1 MLSNPKALD
10 NALILMKDQ
19 KVTLQKYMRAHSLLS
34 YLIQQPELPEEEKK
48 NFEII
53 RNNLQD
59 EMNEFNINKIK
70 KRFNRK

>member
-1 MLSNPKALD
+1 
-10 NALILMKDQ
+10 LMKDQ
-19 KVTLQKYMRAHSLLS
+19 KITMAKYLRSYQVLD
-34 YLIQQPELPEEEKK
+34 YLIDQPELPEEEKK

-70 KRFNRK
+70 QR